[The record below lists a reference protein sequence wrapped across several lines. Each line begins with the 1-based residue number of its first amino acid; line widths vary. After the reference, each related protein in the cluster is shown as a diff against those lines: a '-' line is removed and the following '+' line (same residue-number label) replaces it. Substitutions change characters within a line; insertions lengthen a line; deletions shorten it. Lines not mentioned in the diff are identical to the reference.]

1 MFCTFMTNFLLISY
15 FVCFILLLDEVKAGG
30 VETEEFTTKQG
41 FTKKVEELQEYIK
54 KIYKR
59 S

>member
-1 MFCTFMTNFLLISY
+1 MTNFLLISY